1 MEVENHQTCLVRFA
15 ENCFFRS
22 RTSDGQAARGTLY
35 MSFGKRMTYL
45 TAVQVAEFLRAMGY
59 PDAIVCNLYGV
70 PIDATN
76 FPSPVFNVD
85 EFVSVWADDSESVEP
100 YAEMNL

>member
-1 MEVENHQTCLVRFA
+1 
-15 ENCFFRS
+15 
-22 RTSDGQAARGTLY
+22 
-35 MSFGKRMTYL
+35 
-45 TAVQVAEFLRAMGY
+45 
-59 PDAIVCNLYGV
+59 V